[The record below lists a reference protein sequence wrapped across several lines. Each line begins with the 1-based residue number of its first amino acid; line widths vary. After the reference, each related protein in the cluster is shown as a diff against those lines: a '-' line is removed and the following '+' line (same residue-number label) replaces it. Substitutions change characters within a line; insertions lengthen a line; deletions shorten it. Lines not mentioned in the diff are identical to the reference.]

1 MKNLHWILV
10 IFLFVSFAAC
20 GDKKEVIVSK
30 TDLISRKWQIHK
42 FVKEGLNSSSVLYER
57 DKDTT
62 EFNLDR
68 FSLNLEKNG
77 NLSGTDI
84 DGSALMGSWA
94 LTENETQVTMTI
106 YGDMNIFSIERIEA
120 ESMRLNTTQI
130 DNFTGENLKYI
141 YFFKPM

>member
-1 MKNLHWILV
+1 MSI
-10 IFLFVSFAAC
+10 
-20 GDKKEVIVSK
+20 
-30 TDLISRKWQIHK
+30 
-42 FVKEGLNSSSVLYER
+42 
-57 DKDTT
+57 DTT

-130 DNFTGENLKYI
+130 DNFTGEYLKYI